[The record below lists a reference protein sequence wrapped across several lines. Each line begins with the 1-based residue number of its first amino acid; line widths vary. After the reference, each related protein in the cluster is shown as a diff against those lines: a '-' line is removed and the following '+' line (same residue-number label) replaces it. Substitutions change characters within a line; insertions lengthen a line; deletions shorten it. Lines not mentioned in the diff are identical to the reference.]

1 MSTSG
6 QRSDGQAVASPGL
19 GLPIDPSVVVCEY
32 SSACAGCSSCRRSQ
46 WKRPVTAVGPRST
59 GARVTLAVNTA
70 TRAGVDRALEL
81 QGWRA
86 IGECRS

>member
-1 MSTSG
+1 MRVQG
-6 QRSDGQAVASPGL
+6 AVQLSEEPVEETG
-19 GLPIDPSVVVCEY
+19 D
-32 SSACAGCSSCRRSQ
+32 SSA
-46 WKRPVTAVGPRST
+46 GPSI

>member
-1 MSTSG
+1 MEETG
-6 QRSDGQAVASPGL
+6 D
-19 GLPIDPSVVVCEY
+19 
-32 SSACAGCSSCRRSQ
+32 SSA
-46 WKRPVTAVGPRST
+46 GPSI

>member
-1 MSTSG
+1 MQQLSEEPVEQTG
-6 QRSDGQAVASPGL
+6 D
-19 GLPIDPSVVVCEY
+19 
-32 SSACAGCSSCRRSQ
+32 SSA
-46 WKRPVTAVGPRST
+46 GPST